1 MPDDRRPPF
10 RGPTYDRG
18 RDVRGDRPERPQGD
32 RPPFGSGPRPFTP
45 RPPTRGGD
53 LPPAPHS
60 VRIRNGDREVEISG
74 APAFVR
80 QVLDDLPTLMGRLTG
95 DTPARSAV
103 SLPAPAAAVAPA
115 NGHAEA
121 TASGHA
127 EAAANG
133 RSSRTGR
140 AAAAGT
146 SPAEVEELVFGVL
159 RTSETPLA
167 VAAIRK
173 RLPAAVTGQQV
184 RRILERAED
193 RVRATGERPAT
204 YSLR

>member
-10 RGPTYDRG
+10 RGPTFDRG
-18 RDVRGDRPERPQGD
+18 REHRGDRPERPGAD
-32 RPPFGSGPRPFTP
+32 RPGFGAGPRPFAP
-45 RPPTRGGD
+45 RPATRGGD

-60 VRIRNGDREVEISG
+60 IRIRNGDREVEVSG

-95 DTPARSAV
+95 EVPARSAV
-103 SLPAPAAAVAPA
+103 SLPPSPPPAAA

-121 TASGHA
+121 APAAKPARTA
-127 EAAANG
+127 
-133 RSSRTGR
+133 R
-140 AAAAGT
+140 AA
-146 SPAEVEELVFGVL
+146 SPAEVEELVFDVL
-159 RTSETPLA
+159 RAADAPLA

-173 RLPAAVTGQQV
+173 RLPATVTGQQV
-184 RRILERAED
+184 RRILERADD